1 MPVERPA
8 LCLSF
13 QAAAGAHYR
22 GQCPMLITPSLL
34 RVFGEGWWAREGS
47 SSHDWRG
54 VDGWKRREDVKKGLD
69 GPHTIVLT

>member
-13 QAAAGAHYR
+13 QAAAGAHYQ

-34 RVFGEGWWAREGS
+34 RVFGEGWWQERAAPPMIGGEWMDG
-47 SSHDWRG
+47 RG
-54 VDGWKRREDVKKGLD
+54 GKMSRRVWT
-69 GPHTIVLT
+69 GPTQLS